1 MNIKE
6 RLEEYGLT
14 ESQYEQVLK
23 DCADKIEGNNDYDWA
38 EIVDKYG
45 LGVHYDTLR
54 KASQTPFGGAFVKSY
69 FENKGTSAVTT
80 NLDDKIAEL
89 RRERMKLQTANIER
103 NRIDRN
109 VARQEMYYEQI
120 GTACQTLP
128 VPKFKPYIF
137 TEEEKNVK
145 TNYCLTLA
153 DCHFGAK
160 FKSENNEYSP
170 DIFRERLEYLTAYV
184 ENFITNKRIS
194 KLWITGLGDSLQG
207 LIHLSD
213 LKIND
218 SSVVKAVVDYS
229 RLIAEFLNELSTYAD
244 IEYVHVPSA
253 NHTQTRGLGT
263 KASELADEDLEYVIG
278 HYISD
283 LLRNNQRIN
292 VVLADEGKQYVK
304 VDIPNMSIYAMHGHQ
319 IKNINT
325 SIKDLSAMIRKP
337 IDCLLMGHYHAG
349 REIIAGEGLCN
360 DIEVLISPSFIGSD
374 PYSDSLFC
382 GSKGA
387 VKIYGFNEIY
397 GHTETYKVVLN

>member
-1 MNIKE
+1 MNIQE

-54 KASQTPFGGAFVKSY
+54 KASQTPFGGAFVKFY
-69 FENKGTSAVTT
+69 FENKGASAVTT

-89 RRERMKLQTANIER
+89 RRERIKLQTANIER

-109 VARQEMYYEQI
+109 MARQEMYYEQI
-120 GTACQTLP
+120 GSVCQALPLP
-128 VPKFKPYIF
+128 VFKPYALS
-137 TEEEKNVK
+137 EEEQHLN
-145 TNYCLTLA
+145 TNYCLTLS

-170 DIFRERLEYLTAYV
+170 DIFKERLEHLTTYV
-184 ENFITNKRIS
+184 EDFIIS
-194 KLWITGLGDSLQG
+194 KGIDKLWVTGLGDSLQG
-207 LIHLSD
+207 LIHLTD

-229 RLIAEFLNELSTYAD
+229 RLIAEFLNELSIYAD

-263 KASELADEDLEYVIG
+263 RASELADEDLEYVIG

-304 VDIPNMSIYAMHGHQ
+304 VDIPNMNIYALHGHQ

-349 REIIAGEGLCN
+349 REVIAGEGLCN

>member
-14 ESQYEQVLK
+14 ESQYEQILK
-23 DCADKIEGNNDYDWA
+23 DCSDKIEGNNDYDWS

-54 KASQTPFGGAFVKSY
+54 KASQTPFGGVFVKSY
-69 FENKGTSAVTT
+69 FENKSASAVTT

-120 GTACQTLP
+120 GAACQALP
-128 VPKFKPYIF
+128 VPEFKPYTF
-137 TEEEKNVK
+137 AEEEKNVK

-170 DIFRERLEYLTAYV
+170 DIFKERLEYLTAYV
-184 ENFITNKRIS
+184 EDFIIS
-194 KLWITGLGDSLQG
+194 KGIDKLWVTGLGDSLQG
-207 LIHLSD
+207 LIHLTD

-229 RLIAEFLNELSTYAD
+229 RLISEFLNELSVYAD

-263 KASELADEDLEYVIG
+263 RASELADEDLEYVIG

-304 VDIPNMSIYAMHGHQ
+304 VDIPNMNIYALHGHQ

>member
-14 ESQYEQVLK
+14 ETQYEQILK
-23 DCADKIEGNNDYDWA
+23 DCADKIEGNNDYDWS
-38 EIVDKYG
+38 EIVDKYE
-45 LGVHYDTLR
+45 LNIHRDSLR
-54 KASQTPFGGAFVKSY
+54 KAQQTIFGGAFVKMY
-69 FENKGTSAVTT
+69 FENKKTNNTVTG
-80 NLDDKIAEL
+80 LDDKISEL
-89 RRERMKLQTANIER
+89 RKERIKLQTANIER
-103 NRIDRN
+103 NRVDRN

-120 GTACQTLP
+120 GSACQALP
-128 VPKFKPYIF
+128 LPDFKPYVL
-137 TEEEKNVK
+137 TKEEQGLNI
-145 TNYCLTLA
+145 NYCLTLS
-153 DCHFGAK
+153 DCHFGAR

-170 DIFRERLEYLTAYV
+170 DIFKERLEYLIAYV
-184 ENFITNKRIS
+184 EDFIINKGIN

-207 LIHLSD
+207 LIHVTD

-244 IEYVHVPSA
+244 IEYTHVPSA
-253 NHTQTRGLGT
+253 NHTQTRGLST
-263 KASELADEDLEYVIG
+263 RASELADEDLEYVIG

-283 LLRNNQRIN
+283 LLRNNQRIK
-292 VVLADEGKQYVK
+292 VILAEEGKQYVR
-304 VDIPNMSIYAMHGHQ
+304 VDIPNFNVYAMHGHQ

-325 SIKDLSAMIRKP
+325 SIKDLSAMIRQP

-349 REIIAGEGLCN
+349 HEVVAGEGLCN

-374 PYSDSLFC
+374 PYSDSLFR

-387 VKIYGFNEIY
+387 VKIYGFNELY
-397 GHTETYKVVLN
+397 GHTETYKVLLN